1 MKSNKNLSCVEGI
14 YEKNTA
20 TDSNYN
26 KTPKPSDFSLQGITT
41 YYDNIIRFSS
51 GFVFDCLKNTL
62 TKLNP
67 TENYIEKL
75 LEELE

>member
-1 MKSNKNLSCVEGI
+1 MKSNKNLSCVDEI
-14 YEKNTA
+14 YENLTPA
-20 TDSNYN
+20 NYNNN

-62 TKLNP
+62 TKLNS

-75 LEELE
+75 FEELE